1 MYLTHDNPKIIVS
14 GGQGRGENISEASA
28 MKSYLLS
35 KGIDEKNIIM
45 EDKSRTTKENFCFS
59 KKIIEGDSHKK
70 IENLNVKVI
79 TTDFHTLRSKIISK
93 RVGYAN
99 TTFYTSS
106 SNGALFIL
114 NYTREFFALICNI
127 IFNC

>member
-1 MYLTHDNPKIIVS
+1 MRFKLEKIEFNHVS
-14 GGQGRGENISEASA
+14 V
-28 MKSYLLS
+28 LLN
-35 KGIDEKNIIM
+35 E
-45 EDKSRTTKENFCFS
+45 C
-59 KKIIEGDSHKK
+59 
-70 IENLNVKVI
+70 IENLNIKVI